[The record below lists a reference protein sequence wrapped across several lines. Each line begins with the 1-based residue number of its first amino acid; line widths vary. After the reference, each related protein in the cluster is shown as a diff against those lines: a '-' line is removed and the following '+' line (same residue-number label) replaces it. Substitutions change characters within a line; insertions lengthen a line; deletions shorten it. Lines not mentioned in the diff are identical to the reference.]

1 MQKRQHRLTAV
12 ERRRGQAAGAATKRR
27 RRAEAEQRA
36 VDAVDS
42 ALRKLEQ
49 LAPLERLLESEDD
62 HVVFRAV
69 HEILDRV
76 LGRPRQQVDVGWP
89 KTFMPDKLTDAELEQ
104 MHTLLLKAQ
113 PDPNDDA

>member
-1 MQKRQHRLTAV
+1 M
-12 ERRRGQAAGAATKRR
+12 
-27 RRAEAEQRA
+27 
-36 VDAVDS
+36 
-42 ALRKLEQ
+42 
-49 LAPLERLLESEDD
+49 
-62 HVVFRAV
+62 VFRAV